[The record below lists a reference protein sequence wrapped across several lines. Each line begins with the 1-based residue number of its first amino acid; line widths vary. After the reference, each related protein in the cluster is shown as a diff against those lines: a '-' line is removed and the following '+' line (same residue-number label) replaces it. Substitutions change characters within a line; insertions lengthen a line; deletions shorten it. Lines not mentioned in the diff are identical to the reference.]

1 MSLDTKCKIVEIA
14 SKLFARFGFHKTSMD
29 EIAKISRKAKG
40 SLYYHFASKEDLFK
54 EVVVQEIETMKA
66 SLLLIVNDKSL
77 SPVEKLRN
85 YLNQRMEILASAQNY
100 HETLKAD
107 LFEQFDFLNKVRHD
121 LDNWEKLQLK
131 TIFDEGRQATI
142 FTAELNEEVAID
154 MFVLILRMLEV
165 PFFTQNKFE
174 QYHPHFND
182 LLNILI
188 KGLKP

>member
-1 MSLDTKCKIVEIA
+1 MSLDTKCKIVDIA

-54 EVVVQEIETMKA
+54 EVVVQEIETMKIA
-66 SLLLIVNDKSL
+66 LSKIVQDNTL

-85 YLNQRMEILASAQNY
+85 YLNQRMKILADAKNY

-107 LFEQFDFLNKVRHD
+107 LFEQFGFLNKVRAD
-121 LDNWEKLQLK
+121 LDNWEKQQLK
-131 TIFDEGRQATI
+131 IIFDEGKNANI
-142 FTAELNEEVAID
+142 FTSELNVEVALDI
-154 MFVLILRMLEV
+154 FVLILRMLEV

-182 LLNILI
+182 LLNVLI